1 MRYQLCNTS
10 SFLLRE
16 IEFHVRSMP
25 IIFID
30 ILVTFGIW
38 QAVHQREFLVCYEFY
53 VLNQARYFQETM
65 ETVIVSQKTRNQLP
79 NSPSYD
85 YNTHL

>member
-1 MRYQLCNTS
+1 
-10 SFLLRE
+10 
-16 IEFHVRSMP
+16 MP
-25 IIFID
+25 KIFM
-30 ILVTFGIW
+30 LNNLTFGIW